1 MKAPSPVLQRTL
13 SYILEYSEVPKGGFY
28 SMSSNASESSG
39 TDRHMEIHTSQIQRR
54 TRSQVWEHFEVNLM
68 QSDGELKA
76 ICKYCGLGLNTKSGT
91 SSLRGHLECQ
101 TIRNDCLKKYEEMKR
116 DLQVELLSLAS
127 RVCLTSDIWTSS
139 QNLGYMVVTAHF
151 IGAEFKIKK
160 KIIWFKELEYPHTG
174 YAIEEEIVRCVID
187 WEIKDKMFTLTM
199 DNASNNTSACELL
212 TTDHKHDL
220 LFEGKH
226 LHIRCCAHIL
236 NILVQDGMRIIH
248 TAIDKI
254 RELLKHID
262 SSPSRLQAFNS
273 IANGKGLPSK
283 HDGTPLTKCSEKH
296 WSTKLSLTLMLLNT
310 MKLLRVKMSGKKQ
323 KLFVNFQAFEELTL
337 AVSAHREPTAHK
349 FLPLVLCIQHALKD
363 PAWQTTNLLK
373 ELAASMCSKF
383 EKYWEPSEDNHQTGA
398 NSRRKNKEI
407 AFNIALVIATI
418 LDPRRKAYFL
428 RFFFNKVCKDND
440 QIGMHVDLALEW
452 MRKYFAQ
459 YEKQHPRTGS
469 MNTMTRAN
477 ELSVTKG
484 SPLVGKRKLEDEFN
498 DYMSQMIGMRASKS
512 EIDEYLEEKAE
523 VDREGFDVLAW
534 WKSNAQKYP
543 ILSTMARDF
552 LAIPLSTVSS
562 EAAFSCSGR
571 ILGDHRS
578 SLAPE
583 MLEALVCAKDWSRRG
598 MSIPRRNLT
607 MESDEKV
614 EEEKL
619 EYAELAGEWRSNR
632 TQRRRRVEL
641 WCRAQHRE
649 PAGVKALRHAA

>member
-1 MKAPSPVLQRTL
+1 DQRTGRSVGNDDNLEPLPTCAAPAHCRCNSL
-13 SYILEYSEVPKGGFY
+13 SSHQKLVAVFVISGFY
-28 SMSSNASESSG
+28 SMSSNASESLG

-68 QSDGELKA
+68 QFDGELKA

-91 SSLRGHLECQ
+91 SSLRGHVANSCPTIDPSIRNTFRASISKKPAEQNFMFDPIACREGMINFANHAEIPFLKFEDPFFSPWINTMQPTFKVRGRQ
-101 TIRNDCLKKYEEMKR
+101 TIHNDCLKKYEEMER
-116 DLQVELLSLAS
+116 DLQVELLSLDS
-127 RVCLTSDIWTSS
+127 CVSLTSDLDILTEFR
-139 QNLGYMVVTAHF
+139 LHVTAHF
-151 IGAEFKIKK
+151 IDAEFKIKK

-199 DNASNNTSACELL
+199 DNASDNTSACELL

-254 RELLKHID
+254 HELLKHID

-283 HDGTPLTKCSEKH
+283 HGIYLDIPTRWNSTYKMLREALVYKAVLNSYALKYYEAAPSEDECEKAEAICEFL
-296 WSTKLSLTLMLLNT
+296 K
-310 MKLLRVKMSGKKQ
+310 
-323 KLFVNFQAFEELTL
+323 AFEELTL
-337 AVSAHREPTAHK
+337 SVSAHREPTEHK

-383 EKYWEPSEDNHQTGA
+383 EKHWEPSEDNHQTGA
-398 NSRRKNKEI
+398 NSHRNNKEI
-407 AFNIALVIATI
+407 AFNIALV
-418 LDPRRKAYFL
+418 
-428 RFFFNKVCKDND
+428 CKDND
-440 QIGMHVDLALEW
+440 QMDLEW

-477 ELSVTKG
+477 EPSVTKG

-498 DYMSQMIGMRASKS
+498 EYMSQMIGMRASRS

-523 VDREGFDVLAW
+523 VDRRF
-534 WKSNAQKYP
+534 
-543 ILSTMARDF
+543 
-552 LAIPLSTVSS
+552 
-562 EAAFSCSGR
+562 
-571 ILGDHRS
+571 
-578 SLAPE
+578 
-583 MLEALVCAKDWSRRG
+583 
-598 MSIPRRNLT
+598 
-607 MESDEKV
+607 
-614 EEEKL
+614 
-619 EYAELAGEWRSNR
+619 
-632 TQRRRRVEL
+632 
-641 WCRAQHRE
+641 
-649 PAGVKALRHAA
+649 